1 MATPQSFGGIISIE
15 REIVGIDENYPH
27 IVLVVSVI
35 ILGFHPY
42 GGGCEKTQFVVVIVR
57 HTLILEI

>member
-15 REIVGIDENYPH
+15 REIVGIDENHPH

-42 GGGCEKTQFVVVIVR
+42 TGVVVKKEKNTQFSVAVFGNK
-57 HTLILEI
+57 T